1 MSNAPM
7 PAPDKDAIYESL
19 ESLKTVFQEAAKNR
33 KVAGA
38 AAFKALSATFN
49 SAIDEYFAEGNVQHD
64 RQSYLEAMISV
75 MHVIQPSIADL
86 QKEARRDANTFAI
99 LKLTDSRFR
108 DELQNF
114 IKAVNGATEKKP
126 PPPNR
131 FVPPKGDYSL

>member
-19 ESLKTVFQEAAKNR
+19 SRLKTVFQEAANNR

-38 AAFKALSATFN
+38 SSFKALSTTFN
-49 SAIDEYFAEGNVQHD
+49 NAVDEAFAEGVVQHD

-75 MHVIQPSIADL
+75 MHVIQPAISDL

-114 IKAVNGATEKKP
+114 IKAVNGTPDKKP